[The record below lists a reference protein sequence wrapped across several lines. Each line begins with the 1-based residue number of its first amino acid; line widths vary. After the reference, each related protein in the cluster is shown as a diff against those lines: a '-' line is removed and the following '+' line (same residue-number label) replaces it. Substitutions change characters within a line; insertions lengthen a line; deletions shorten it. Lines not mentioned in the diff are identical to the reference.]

1 MDDRWIESAVTR
13 AQVCRAKDRGWC
25 GCARWMAS
33 IGCVVALLDTRC
45 AAPQRPNGIGV
56 ASSGASVQYRFPLP
70 DGSSVGTEEQSGRW
84 TVILFLTTYDAV
96 WQAIALRLDEYQH
109 TRTPRI
115 NVLAVALEPPQN
127 APLVSVY
134 RETLGISYHIAL
146 ADQDTLEGHG
156 PFGDVRAVPALVL
169 LDRQSRVVRRGI
181 GVSTVG
187 EIQAALNESANKA
200 E

>member
-1 MDDRWIESAVTR
+1 MTR
-13 AQVCRAKDRGWC
+13 VRVGRAKDRWRC

-33 IGCVVALLDTRC
+33 LGCALALLDARC
-45 AAPQRPNGIGV
+45 AAPQRSKGIVVG
-56 ASSGASVQYRFPLP
+56 SSGASVQYRFPLP
-70 DGSSVGTEEQSGRW
+70 DGSSIGTDEQSGRW
-84 TVILFLTTYDAV
+84 TIILFLTTYDAV
-96 WQAIALRLDEYQH
+96 SQAIALRLDEYQH

-134 RETLGISYHIAL
+134 RETLGISYHVAL
-146 ADQDTLEGHG
+146 ADQDTFDGRG

-169 LDRQSRVVRRGI
+169 LDPQSRVVRRGI
-181 GVSTVG
+181 GVTTVG